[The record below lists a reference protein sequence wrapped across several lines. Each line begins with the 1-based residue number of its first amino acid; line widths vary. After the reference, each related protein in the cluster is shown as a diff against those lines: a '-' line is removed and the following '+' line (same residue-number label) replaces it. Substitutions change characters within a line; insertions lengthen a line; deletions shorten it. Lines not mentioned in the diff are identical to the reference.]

1 MKLLKAIKSTFE
13 AIGMATFIFVFYA
26 YFDKPSGDVLLEYLL
41 TSVGI
46 SVFLVWIVNKSYRYM
61 AEHFEIEECPYCG
74 AELDY
79 EEVTDTNHSY
89 ICSMGVDEMGKFLMK
104 WGLACI
110 KNEEPEDVFE
120 WLESERV
127 KELRKDEE

>member
-1 MKLLKAIKSTFE
+1 MKLLKAIKSIFE
-13 AIGMATFIFVFYA
+13 AIGMAAFIFVVYV
-26 YFDKPSGDVLLEYLL
+26 YFDKPTGNELFNYLL
-41 TSVGI
+41 I
-46 SVFLVWIVNKSYRYM
+46 SFGMGVFLVWIVNRSYRYM

-79 EEVTDTNHSY
+79 EEVPDTNYSY

-110 KNEEPEDVFE
+110 KNEEPKDVFG

-127 KELRKDEE
+127 KE